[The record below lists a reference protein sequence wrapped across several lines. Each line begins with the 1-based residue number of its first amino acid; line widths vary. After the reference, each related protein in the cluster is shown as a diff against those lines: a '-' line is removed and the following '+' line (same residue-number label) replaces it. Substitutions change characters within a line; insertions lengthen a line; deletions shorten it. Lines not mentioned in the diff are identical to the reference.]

1 MMIHWG
7 DWVLGCWVE
16 TANEVMPTEYYST
29 LGYKLFYLENFKT
42 SRTGVGQPVAPP
54 DPVFTVVMW

>member
-1 MMIHWG
+1 M
-7 DWVLGCWVE
+7 GCWVE